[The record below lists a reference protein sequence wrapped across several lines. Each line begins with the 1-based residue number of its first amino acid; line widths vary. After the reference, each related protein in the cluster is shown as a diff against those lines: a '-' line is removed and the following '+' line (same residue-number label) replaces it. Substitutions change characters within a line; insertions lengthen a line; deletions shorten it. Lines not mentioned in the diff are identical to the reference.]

1 MHLMQSLA
9 RQRSLVVTV
18 VTVVTVRVRVEV
30 TVYNQKSLYL
40 IAVSVMHNCSLNL
53 GFSHCYTTLG

>member
-1 MHLMQSLA
+1 MYLMQSLA

-18 VTVVTVRVRVEV
+18 VTVRVRVEV
-30 TVYNQKSLYL
+30 TIYNQKSLYL
-40 IAVSVMHNCSLNL
+40 IAVSVIHNCSLNL

>member
-1 MHLMQSLA
+1 MYLMQSLA
-9 RQRSLVVTV
+9 RQRSLV

-40 IAVSVMHNCSLNL
+40 MAAAVMHNCSLNL

>member
-1 MHLMQSLA
+1 MQPLA

-18 VTVVTVRVRVEV
+18 FAVRVRVEV

-40 IAVSVMHNCSLNL
+40 IAVVVIHNCSLNL

>member
-1 MHLMQSLA
+1 MYLMQSLV

-18 VTVVTVRVRVEV
+18 VTVWVRVEV

>member
-1 MHLMQSLA
+1 MQSLA
-9 RQRSLVVTV
+9 RQRSLV

-40 IAVSVMHNCSLNL
+40 IAASVTHNCSLNL

>member
-1 MHLMQSLA
+1 MYLMQSLV

-18 VTVVTVRVRVEV
+18 VTVWVRVEV

-40 IAVSVMHNCSLNL
+40 IAVSVIHNCSLNL

>member
-1 MHLMQSLA
+1 MYLMQSLA
-9 RQRSLVVTV
+9 RQRNLV

-40 IAVSVMHNCSLNL
+40 IAVSVIHNCSLNL
-53 GFSHCYTTLG
+53 GFAIQLWGRGL

>member
-1 MHLMQSLA
+1 MYLMQSLA
-9 RQRSLVVTV
+9 RQPNLV

-40 IAVSVMHNCSLNL
+40 IAVSVIHNCSLNL
-53 GFSHCYTTLG
+53 GFAIQLWGRGL

>member
-9 RQRSLVVTV
+9 RQRSLV

-40 IAVSVMHNCSLNL
+40 IAVSAIHNFSLNL

>member
-1 MHLMQSLA
+1 MYLLQSLA
-9 RQRSLVVTV
+9 RQRNLV

>member
-1 MHLMQSLA
+1 MYLMQSLA
-9 RQRSLVVTV
+9 RQRNLV

-40 IAVSVMHNCSLNL
+40 IAVSVIHNCSLNL

>member
-9 RQRSLVVTV
+9 RQRSLV

-40 IAVSVMHNCSLNL
+40 IAVSVIHNCSLNL
-53 GFSHCYTTLG
+53 GFSHRYTTLG

>member
-9 RQRSLVVTV
+9 RQRSRVVTE
-18 VTVVTVRVRVEV
+18 VTVRVRVEV

-40 IAVSVMHNCSLNL
+40 IAVSVIHNCSLNL

>member
-1 MHLMQSLA
+1 MYLMQSLA
-9 RQRSLVVTV
+9 RQRSLL

-40 IAVSVMHNCSLNL
+40 IAVSVIHNCSLNL

>member
-18 VTVVTVRVRVEV
+18 VTVRVRVEV
-30 TVYNQKSLYL
+30 TVYNHKSLYL
-40 IAVSVMHNCSLNL
+40 IAVSVIHNCSLNL

>member
-1 MHLMQSLA
+1 MYLMQSLV

-18 VTVVTVRVRVEV
+18 VTVRVRVEA

-40 IAVSVMHNCSLNL
+40 IAVSVIHNCSLNL

>member
-9 RQRSLVVTV
+9 RQRSLV

-40 IAVSVMHNCSLNL
+40 IAVSVIHNCSLNL
-53 GFSHCYTTLG
+53 GFAIQLWGRGL

>member
-1 MHLMQSLA
+1 MYLMQSLA

-18 VTVVTVRVRVEV
+18 VAVRVRAEV

>member
-1 MHLMQSLA
+1 MYLMQSLA
-9 RQRSLVVTV
+9 RQRSLV

>member
-9 RQRSLVVTV
+9 RQHSLV

-30 TVYNQKSLYL
+30 TVYNQKSQYW

>member
-1 MHLMQSLA
+1 MYLMQSLA

-18 VTVVTVRVRVEV
+18 VTVRGRVEV

>member
-1 MHLMQSLA
+1 MYLMQSLA
-9 RQRSLVVTV
+9 KQRSLV

>member
-9 RQRSLVVTV
+9 RQRSLV

>member
-1 MHLMQSLA
+1 MYLMQSLA
-9 RQRSLVVTV
+9 RQRDLV

-40 IAVSVMHNCSLNL
+40 IAVSVIHNCSLNL
-53 GFSHCYTTLG
+53 GFAIQLWGRGL

>member
-1 MHLMQSLA
+1 MYLMQSLA

-18 VTVVTVRVRVEV
+18 VTVRVRVEV
-30 TVYNQKSLYL
+30 TVYDQKSLYL

>member
-1 MHLMQSLA
+1 MYLMQSLA
-9 RQRSLVVTV
+9 RQRSLV

-40 IAVSVMHNCSLNL
+40 IAVSVIHNCSLNL

>member
-1 MHLMQSLA
+1 MYLMQSLV
-9 RQRSLVVTV
+9 RQRSLV

-40 IAVSVMHNCSLNL
+40 IAVSVIHNCSLNL

>member
-1 MHLMQSLA
+1 MYLMQSLA

-18 VTVVTVRVRVEV
+18 RVRVEG

-40 IAVSVMHNCSLNL
+40 IAALVTHNCSLNL
-53 GFSHCYTTLG
+53 GFSHCYKTLG

>member
-1 MHLMQSLA
+1 MYLMQSLA
-9 RQRSLVVTV
+9 RQRSL
-18 VTVVTVRVRVEV
+18 VVTVRVRVEV

-40 IAVSVMHNCSLNL
+40 IAVVVIHNCSLNL

>member
-1 MHLMQSLA
+1 MQSLA
-9 RQRSLVVTV
+9 RQRSLV

-40 IAVSVMHNCSLNL
+40 IAVAVMHNCSLNL

>member
-1 MHLMQSLA
+1 MYLMQSLA

-18 VTVVTVRVRVEV
+18 VTVRVRVEV
-30 TVYNQKSLYL
+30 TMYNQKSLYL
-40 IAVSVMHNCSLNL
+40 IAVSVIHNCSLNL

>member
-1 MHLMQSLA
+1 MYLMQSLA
-9 RQRSLVVTV
+9 RQRSLV

-40 IAVSVMHNCSLNL
+40 IALSVMHNCSLNL

>member
-1 MHLMQSLA
+1 MYLMQSLA
-9 RQRSLVVTV
+9 RQRSLV

-53 GFSHCYTTLG
+53 GFSHSYTTLG

>member
-1 MHLMQSLA
+1 MYLMQSLA
-9 RQRSLVVTV
+9 RQRSLV

-40 IAVSVMHNCSLNL
+40 IAVSVIHNCSLNL
-53 GFSHCYTTLG
+53 GFAIQLWGRGL

>member
-1 MHLMQSLA
+1 MYLMQSLA
-9 RQRSLVVTV
+9 RQRSVV

-30 TVYNQKSLYL
+30 TVYNLKSLHL
-40 IAVSVMHNCSLNL
+40 IAVSVIHNCSLNL

>member
-1 MHLMQSLA
+1 MYLMQSLA
-9 RQRSLVVTV
+9 RQRSLV

-30 TVYNQKSLYL
+30 TVYNQKSQYL
-40 IAVSVMHNCSLNL
+40 IAAAVTHNCSLNL

>member
-1 MHLMQSLA
+1 MYLMQSLA
-9 RQRSLVVTV
+9 RQRSLV

-40 IAVSVMHNCSLNL
+40 IAVAVTHNCSLNL